1 MIKAIRTAFMT
12 VALSFVTAMSFNAS
26 AQNTN
31 VRVSGNVVDE
41 SGTPLSGVV
50 VYVKSGNTKD
60 ATVTDGNGAY
70 SIGASSA
77 SSLVYSCLGYKEQE
91 ILVGSQSVINV
102 KLVLDSFNLDDAVVI
117 GYGSQKMKDL
127 TGGLSVVNRET
138 LEMVSTGNLMDRIS
152 GQVAG
157 LTVTTSSEA
166 PGSNQSLLIR
176 GQNSLSATNSPLIV
190 LDGIPYEGGLAD
202 IDPDIVESMTV
213 LKDAS
218 SVAIYGSRGSNG
230 VILIQTKKGK
240 EGTMSVTYKTRLSI
254 AQPMQ
259 RIQVMGPQE
268 FIRFKQ
274 DMGRLGTK
282 QLTGEDLDPI
292 AGQVISASEKQNYA
306 LGITNDWQD
315 YVFRNVF
322 NMDHQL
328 TFSGGTEKTQY
339 MAAVSYLHNP
349 GVVYNSNYN
358 RVSVYASINQILN
371 NWLSV
376 GLTTQFVNRESG
388 GVTPNLEHAIK
399 QSPYGIY
406 KDETGAY
413 YEEPMDYSNLPNP
426 MKDVNADQKNTGRNV
441 LVNGYVEVKFPVK
454 GLSFKSQLGYNYRNN
469 FTGTYYG
476 RNTVTGKKVDG
487 KASISNSHT
496 TDYTW
501 ENILKYDRDF
511 GKHHFDATGLFSMQ
525 EKSNVS
531 SSQNGECF
539 VNDDSS
545 FYKMDGAENKV
556 TIGSGFWKENMM
568 SYMLR
573 LNYGYAGKYLV
584 TLTGRADGASVFGAN
599 NKYGFFPSAA
609 VAWNIS
615 EENFIKDKTDKVD
628 MLKVRLSYGANG
640 NNAISR
646 YQTLDRLYATNGV
659 KYIYGDGSTAVNSAY
674 LPSDGI
680 GNPNLKWE
688 TTYTANLGIDFL
700 FFRGRLGGSVDMY
713 ISNTKDL
720 LMTRTVPIMNG
731 YKKIWDN
738 IGETQNKGIELTL
751 NTVNIRKSNFTW
763 NTDLSFFLNR
773 DKIVELR
780 GDGKDDVNN
789 KWFIG
794 KPLSVY
800 YDYKVVGL
808 WQDGDE
814 FTFADAEGNTRVHQ
828 TGAQPGDAKLY
839 DDDGD
844 GVISTD
850 DRVIIGSTRPSFTMS
865 MGNRFQ
871 YKDFY
876 FSFLMNGKFG
886 TWMSDNVANIG
897 SWAFGSGNYI
907 HGAKY
912 WTPETP
918 DAEYTSPGYVN
929 RFSHGFYKKMSY
941 VTLKNVTLGYRIPK
955 KAVQKAHLSAVDV
968 NVSVNNVGAISNM
981 RQMLNYDNTWFASF
995 PTARSYMLGLTI
1007 TF

>member
-1 MIKAIRTAFMT
+1 
-12 VALSFVTAMSFNAS
+12 
-26 AQNTN
+26 
-31 VRVSGNVVDE
+31 
-41 SGTPLSGVV
+41 
-50 VYVKSGNTKD
+50 
-60 ATVTDGNGAY
+60 
-70 SIGASSA
+70 
-77 SSLVYSCLGYKEQE
+77 
-91 ILVGSQSVINV
+91 
-102 KLVLDSFNLDDAVVI
+102 
-117 GYGSQKMKDL
+117 
-127 TGGLSVVNRET
+127 
-138 LEMVSTGNLMDRIS
+138 
-152 GQVAG
+152 
-157 LTVTTSSEA
+157 
-166 PGSNQSLLIR
+166 
-176 GQNSLSATNSPLIV
+176 
-190 LDGIPYEGGLAD
+190 
-202 IDPDIVESMTV
+202 
-213 LKDAS
+213 
-218 SVAIYGSRGSNG
+218 
-230 VILIQTKKGK
+230 
-240 EGTMSVTYKTRLSI
+240 
-254 AQPMQ
+254 
-259 RIQVMGPQE
+259 
-268 FIRFKQ
+268 
-274 DMGRLGTK
+274 
-282 QLTGEDLDPI
+282 
-292 AGQVISASEKQNYA
+292 
-306 LGITNDWQD
+306 
-315 YVFRNVF
+315 
-322 NMDHQL
+322 
-328 TFSGGTEKTQY
+328 
-339 MAAVSYLHNP
+339 
-349 GVVYNSNYN
+349 
-358 RVSVYASINQILN
+358 
-371 NWLSV
+371 
-376 GLTTQFVNRESG
+376 
-388 GVTPNLEHAIK
+388 
-399 QSPYGIY
+399 
-406 KDETGAY
+406 
-413 YEEPMDYSNLPNP
+413 
-426 MKDVNADQKNTGRNV
+426 
-441 LVNGYVEVKFPVK
+441 
-454 GLSFKSQLGYNYRNN
+454 
-469 FTGTYYG
+469 
-476 RNTVTGKKVDG
+476 
-487 KASISNSHT
+487 
-496 TDYTW
+496 
-501 ENILKYDRDF
+501 
-511 GKHHFDATGLFSMQ
+511 MQ

-531 SSQNGECF
+531 ASQNGECF

-615 EENFIKDKTDKVD
+615 EENFIKDNTDKVD

-789 KWFIG
+789 RWFIG

-808 WQDGDE
+808 WQNGDE
-814 FTFADAEGNTRVHQ
+814 FTFTDAEGNTKVHQ

-839 DDDGD
+839 DADGD
-844 GVISTD
+844 GVITTD

-876 FSFLMNGKFG
+876 FSFLLNGKFG

-955 KAVQKAHLSAVDV
+955 KAVQKARLSAVDV